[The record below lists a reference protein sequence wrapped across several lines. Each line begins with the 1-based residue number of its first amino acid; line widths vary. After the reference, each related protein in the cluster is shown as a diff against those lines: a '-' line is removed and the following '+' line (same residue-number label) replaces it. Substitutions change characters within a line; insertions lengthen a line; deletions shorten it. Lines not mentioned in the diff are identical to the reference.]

1 MLRPARR
8 WTLAIGSALVL
19 SVATPTLTTANA
31 VAPSTDSGAPAA
43 AQAAAAT
50 DFSGTVA
57 LSNCSG
63 AIVRWASSAPNDTA
77 MMLTNGHCVD
87 FMDTREVIVD
97 EPATRGVTLLTGAG
111 DTAGTVQTTR
121 IVYATMWKT
130 DVALYELGVT
140 YKQLSDQYG
149 VPALTLASTKPS
161 PKDQAISVI
170 SGYWLTEYKCN
181 LNGFAYRL
189 HEYVWTWRQSLRYSD
204 GGCQVI
210 GGTSGSPI
218 LDKDRVQIGIN
229 NTINED
235 GERCT
240 LNNPCEENRK
250 GKITVHPHRG
260 YGQETWIFYT
270 CLSGTELNLDKQG
283 CRLGAPK

>member
-8 WTLAIGSALVL
+8 WALAIGSALVL
-19 SVATPTLTTANA
+19 SVVTPTLTSANA
-31 VAPSTDSGAPAA
+31 LAPSTDSGASAA
-43 AQAAAAT
+43 APAAT

-63 AIVRWASSAPNDTA
+63 AIVRWSSSKASDAA

-87 FMDTREVIVD
+87 FMATREVIVD
-97 EPATRGVTLLTGAG
+97 QPAVRNVTLLTSSG
-111 DTAGTVQTTR
+111 DTAGTVQTER
-121 IVYATMWKT
+121 IIYGTMWKT
-130 DVALYELGVT
+130 DVALYELGAT
-140 YKQLSDQYG
+140 YQQLSDQYG
-149 VPALTLASTKPS
+149 VPALTLASAKPK
-161 PKDQAISVI
+161 PKHQPISVI

-250 GKITVHPHRG
+250 GKISVHLHRG

-270 CLSGTELNLDKQG
+270 CLSGTDLDLDKKG
-283 CRLGAPK
+283 CRLGSPQ